1 MVEKLGN
8 VIACYGKKEKMP
20 AAVLDRLSCRP
31 LLIGEK
37 HTCIG
42 NNVTARSLKNSQV
55 HLNKAYL
62 VLIK

>member
-8 VIACYGKKEKMP
+8 VIACYGKKEKKP
-20 AAVLDRLSCRP
+20 AAVFDRLSCRP
-31 LLIGEK
+31 PLIGEK
-37 HTCIG
+37 HIG
-42 NNVTARSLKNSQV
+42 NNVTARSLKNLQV

>member
-8 VIACYGKKEKMP
+8 VIACYGKKEKKP
-20 AAVLDRLSCRP
+20 AAVLDRLSCRLP
-31 LLIGEK
+31 LIGEK
-37 HTCIG
+37 HIG
-42 NNVTARSLKNSQV
+42 NNVTARSLKNLQV

>member
-1 MVEKLGN
+1 MEKLGN
-8 VIACYGKKEKMP
+8 VIACYGKKEKTP

-31 LLIGEK
+31 PLIGEK
-37 HTCIG
+37 HVG